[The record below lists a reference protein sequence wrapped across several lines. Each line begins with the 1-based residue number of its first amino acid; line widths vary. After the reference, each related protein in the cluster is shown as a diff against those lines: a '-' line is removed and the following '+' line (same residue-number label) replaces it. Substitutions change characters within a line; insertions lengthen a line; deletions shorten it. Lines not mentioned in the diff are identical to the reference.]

1 MCGICGFF
9 NPSGGGDLPD
19 KKTLLRDMTDRITHR
34 GPDGDGFFQD
44 ARGSLGMRRLAI
56 IDLQTGDQPQFNEKK
71 DVVVVFNGEIYNFKE
86 LKKELAQK
94 GHQFRTSSDTEVL
107 VHLYEEEGDE
117 FVSRLNG
124 MFAIALYDISRK
136 RLILVR
142 DRMGIKPLH
151 YASVGSTV
159 VFGSEL
165 KSLLLYPGVKK
176 RLSPFSLYNY
186 MTFEY
191 VSAPRSIYLDIKKIM
206 PGQMLVAD
214 TSGIRF
220 RKYWKPEI
228 RKTAA
233 GEDDLAEQIRE
244 TFFSAV
250 QYRLISDVPLGVF
263 LSGGV
268 DSTVITGVASKFQA
282 PIDTFSIGFKEES
295 FNELGYARVA
305 SDFFQTRHHEMVLS
319 YKKAIDLLPTIM
331 GYLDEPLADASIIP
345 TYLVS
350 HLSRQEI
357 TVALSG
363 DGGDE
368 LFLGYDTY
376 KAFKYARFG
385 RLIPSFLR
393 SGMAGLSSLL
403 PASSKRLS
411 LEFKLKKFLSGLKY
425 KPEYSN
431 YIWWGA
437 YHPDIKPQIF
447 TPEFM
452 DHLREFPEF
461 EPVLSYQKD
470 LENIDQPLDR
480 VNYLDLHLY
489 LQDDLLPKVDRMS
502 MATSLEVRVPF
513 LDHRMVELALSI
525 QNRYRMKG
533 LNTKYILKKALSDF
547 IPEELKKR
555 PKIGFDI
562 PLGPWLQHDLKDYMM
577 ALLDEKKI
585 RESGIFNP
593 VWISRIVDE
602 HVRGKHNHRQLL
614 WPLIIFQNWLEQYRP
629 ELP

>member
-9 NPSGGGDLPD
+9 NPSGGGTIPNREEV
-19 KKTLLRDMTDRITHR
+19 LRDMTDRITHR
-34 GPDGDGFFQD
+34 GPDGDGYFLD
-44 ARGSLGMRRLAI
+44 RHAALGMRRLAI
-56 IDLQTGDQPQFNEKK
+56 IDLQTGEQPQFNEGKN
-71 DVVVVFNGEIYNFKE
+71 VVVVFNGEIYNFAE
-86 LKKELAQK
+86 LKDKLKGK
-94 GHQFRTSSDTEVL
+94 GHQFKTSSDTEVL
-107 VHLYEEEGDE
+107 VHLYEEEGED
-117 FVSRLNG
+117 FVDQLNG
-124 MFAIALYDISRK
+124 MFAIALYDISRNK
-136 RLILVR
+136 LVLVR
-142 DRMGIKPLH
+142 DRLGIKPLH
-151 YASVGSTV
+151 YSQVGPAV

-165 KSLLLYPGVKK
+165 KSLLLYPGIKR

-191 VSAPRSIYLDIKKIM
+191 VSAPRSIYLDIKKVM
-206 PGQMLVAD
+206 PGQMMVVD
-214 TSGIRF
+214 DSGIRF
-220 RKYWKPEI
+220 RKYWKPAVTKIPAKES
-228 RKTAA
+228 
-233 GEDDLAEQIRE
+233 DLIDQIRE

-268 DSTVITGVASKFQA
+268 DSTVITGVASKFQK

-295 FNELGYARVA
+295 FNELGYAKIA

-376 KAFKYARFG
+376 KAFKYARFA
-385 RLIPSFLR
+385 RLIPPFIR
-393 SGMAGLSSLL
+393 SMMSRMSSLL
-403 PASSKRLS
+403 PASSRRLS
-411 LEFKLKKFLSGLKY
+411 LEFKLKKFLSGLQY

-437 YHPDIKPQIF
+437 YHPDVKSQIF
-447 TPEFM
+447 TPGFL
-452 DHLREFPEF
+452 DQLKDFPEF
-461 EPVLSYQKD
+461 EPILSYQKD
-470 LENIDQPLDR
+470 LEKIAHPLDR

-525 QNRYRMKG
+525 ENKYRMKG
-533 LNTKYILKKALSDF
+533 LDTKYILKKALSDF
-547 IPEELKKR
+547 IPPRLKKR

-562 PLGPWLQHDLKDYMM
+562 PLGPWLRNDLKDYMVAM
-577 ALLDEKKI
+577 LDEKKL
-585 RESGIFNP
+585 RESGIFNTLW
-593 VWISRIVDE
+593 VNRIVDE
-602 HVRGKHNHRQLL
+602 HLKGKHNHRQLL
-614 WPLIIFQNWLEQYRP
+614 WPLIIFQNWQDQYRP